1 MVKDVPADVLIQRMQ
16 EFGKLW
22 QKYMDLFN
30 KAQTFE
36 DPETIG
42 FSDEK
47 EFRKLQVDIIRRAT
61 FLTLAVP
68 NNIFDLAKDVK
79 KLFMSTPSMYILK
92 KEVNIQISSYR
103 ALWHDVSIALNQK
116 QGQLRAYLAEHETGS
131 RAKRK

>member
-1 MVKDVPADVLIQRMQ
+1 MVKDVPSDVLIQRMQ

-22 QKYMDLFN
+22 QKFMELFN
-30 KAQTFE
+30 KALSFE
-36 DPETIG
+36 DAEQIRYE
-42 FSDEK
+42 DEK

-92 KEVNIQISSYR
+92 KEVDIQISSYR
-103 ALWHDVSIALNQK
+103 NLWHDVSIALNQK
-116 QGQLRAYLAEHETGS
+116 QGQLRSYLAEKETGG
-131 RAKRK
+131 KRK